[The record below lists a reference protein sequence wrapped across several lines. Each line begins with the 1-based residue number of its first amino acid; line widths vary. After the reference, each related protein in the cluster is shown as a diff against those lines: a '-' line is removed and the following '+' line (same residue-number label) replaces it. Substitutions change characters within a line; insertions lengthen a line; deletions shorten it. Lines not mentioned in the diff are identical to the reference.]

1 MTPDTAARCSVHGE
15 APAVGVCRRCGAFL
29 CAECLGGDALCGN
42 CLAHYGR
49 KPVAS
54 TQAWASLYLG
64 LAGLACGFL
73 PGVVGLVLA
82 RRELASIARGESS
95 PAGRALANA
104 GRLLG
109 WLNVALLAVVGVVL
123 ISRLGD

>member
-1 MTPDTAARCSVHGE
+1 MTLEAGARCAVHGD
-15 APAVGVCRRCGAFL
+15 APAVDICRRCGAFL
-29 CAECLGGDALCGN
+29 CAACRGDEVLCGN
-42 CLAHYGR
+42 CLAHHGR

-82 RRELASIARGESS
+82 HRELARIARGESS
-95 PAGRALANA
+95 PGGRALANA
-104 GRLLG
+104 GRMLG
-109 WLNVALLAVVGVVL
+109 WLNAALLLVVGAVL
-123 ISRLGD
+123 ISHLEE